1 MGERG
6 EVYSDKL
13 FTNSDRTY
21 FFNVKENRKGD
32 YFLNIVESKR
42 NVNGDF
48 ERHSVFVYEENI
60 EEFESNLLRAIS
72 VVKKKFL
79 RIRLQEGTIIMI
91 LIDTEKGVKT
101 AILVLTEIIVFQTNP
116 EMRIIKILFK

>member
-42 NVNGDF
+42 NMNGDF

-72 VVKKKFL
+72 VIKKKISQNSVSRREYHNDFD
-79 RIRLQEGTIIMI
+79 RHNE
-91 LIDTEKGVKT
+91 
-101 AILVLTEIIVFQTNP
+101 N
-116 EMRIIKILFK
+116 IKDDNLNFDRNDCLSGKPRDRDN

>member
-42 NVNGDF
+42 NMNGDF

-72 VVKKKFL
+72 VIKRKISQNSISRREYHNDFYSHDENRKSDNLNYDRNDRLSGKF
-79 RIRLQEGTIIMI
+79 RDKDNENYMS
-91 LIDTEKGVKT
+91 
-101 AILVLTEIIVFQTNP
+101 
-116 EMRIIKILFK
+116 

>member
-1 MGERG
+1 MEDLMGERG

-72 VVKKKFL
+72 VVKKKISKNSVTRGDYHNDFDRHRERSKNGNL
-79 RIRLQEGTIIMI
+79 SFDRNYRFSDKSRDE
-91 LIDTEKGVKT
+91 
-101 AILVLTEIIVFQTNP
+101 NN
-116 EMRIIKILFK
+116 

>member
-72 VVKKKFL
+72 VVKKK
-79 RIRLQEGTIIMI
+79 ISKNSVT
-91 LIDTEKGVKT
+91 KGEYHNDFDRHRERRKNGN
-101 AILVLTEIIVFQTNP
+101 LSFGRNYRFSDKSRDENN
-116 EMRIIKILFK
+116 

>member
-72 VVKKKFL
+72 VIKKKISENSITKREYHNDFNRHSE
-79 RIRLQEGTIIMI
+79 RIKNNSLGFDRNYRLSGRPR
-91 LIDTEKGVKT
+91 DGD
-101 AILVLTEIIVFQTNP
+101 N
-116 EMRIIKILFK
+116 

>member
-32 YFLNIVESKR
+32 YFLNIVESKK
-42 NVNGDF
+42 NLNGDF

-72 VVKKKFL
+72 VIKKKVSENPVARGEYHNNDFDRHRERSRNDNL
-79 RIRLQEGTIIMI
+79 GLEKNYRLSDKFRDEH
-91 LIDTEKGVKT
+91 
-101 AILVLTEIIVFQTNP
+101 N
-116 EMRIIKILFK
+116 

>member
-60 EEFESNLLRAIS
+60 DEFESNLLKAIS
-72 VVKKKFL
+72 VIKKKVTGNLVKKGEYHND
-79 RIRLQEGTIIMI
+79 RRS
-91 LIDTEKGVKT
+91 
-101 AILVLTEIIVFQTNP
+101 
-116 EMRIIKILFK
+116 

>member
-6 EVYSDKL
+6 EIYSDKL

-42 NVNGDF
+42 NASGDF
-48 ERHSVFVYEENI
+48 ERHSVFIYEENI
-60 EEFESNLLRAIS
+60 KEFESSLLKAIS
-72 VVKKKFL
+72 VIKKKKVRDYTTGEARRNDFEAL
-79 RIRLQEGTIIMI
+79 NNGSKRDSSNYDKNHYVSGRFR
-91 LIDTEKGVKT
+91 DR
-101 AILVLTEIIVFQTNP
+101 NY
-116 EMRIIKILFK
+116 

>member
-1 MGERG
+1 MLTFVKADMIMKAFYCVEDLMGERG

-42 NVNGDF
+42 GVNGNF

-60 EEFESNLLRAIS
+60 EKFELNLLRAIS
-72 VVKKKFL
+72 VIKKKVSENSVA
-79 RIRLQEGTIIMI
+79 REEYHNDYDCHG
-91 LIDTEKGVKT
+91 
-101 AILVLTEIIVFQTNP
+101 
-116 EMRIIKILFK
+116 

>member
-42 NVNGDF
+42 NMNGDF

-72 VVKKKFL
+72 VIKRKISQNSISRREYHNDFYSHDENRKKNNLNYDKNDRLSGKF
-79 RIRLQEGTIIMI
+79 R
-91 LIDTEKGVKT
+91 DKDD
-101 AILVLTEIIVFQTNP
+101 
-116 EMRIIKILFK
+116 

>member
-60 EEFESNLLRAIS
+60 DEFESNLLKAIS
-72 VVKKKFL
+72 VIKKKVAGNLVKKGEYHNDRKS
-79 RIRLQEGTIIMI
+79 
-91 LIDTEKGVKT
+91 
-101 AILVLTEIIVFQTNP
+101 
-116 EMRIIKILFK
+116 

>member
-72 VVKKKFL
+72 VIKKKISENSIARREYHNDFDRHSE
-79 RIRLQEGTIIMI
+79 RIKNNNLSFDRNYRLSGRPRNG
-91 LIDTEKGVKT
+91 D
-101 AILVLTEIIVFQTNP
+101 N
-116 EMRIIKILFK
+116 

>member
-1 MGERG
+1 MEDLMGERG

-60 EEFESNLLRAIS
+60 DEFESNLLKAIS
-72 VVKKKFL
+72 VIKKKVTGNLVKKGEYHND
-79 RIRLQEGTIIMI
+79 RRS
-91 LIDTEKGVKT
+91 
-101 AILVLTEIIVFQTNP
+101 
-116 EMRIIKILFK
+116 

>member
-42 NVNGDF
+42 NMNGDF

-72 VVKKKFL
+72 VIKKKISQNSVSRKEYHNDFD
-79 RIRLQEGTIIMI
+79 RHNENV
-91 LIDTEKGVKT
+91 KGDNLNFDRNDLLSGKPRDRD
-101 AILVLTEIIVFQTNP
+101 N
-116 EMRIIKILFK
+116 